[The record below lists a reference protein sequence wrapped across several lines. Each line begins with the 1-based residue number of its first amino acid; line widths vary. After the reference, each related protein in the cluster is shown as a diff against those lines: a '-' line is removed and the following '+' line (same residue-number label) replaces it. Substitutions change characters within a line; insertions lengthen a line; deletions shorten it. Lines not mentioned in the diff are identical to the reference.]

1 MNKRECVDFIKI
13 EIEKCEKEFMDDW
26 KATGSP
32 KQQIKINAYINCKK
46 ICAKNGY
53 VDKTFEDLW
62 NKAVFELRYVKR

>member
-1 MNKRECVDFIKI
+1 
-13 EIEKCEKEFMDDW
+13 MDDW

-46 ICAKNGY
+46 ICAENGY

-62 NKAVFELRYVKR
+62 NKAVFELRYIKK